1 MTTGRLG
8 AKVTMMKHAFSG
20 PPNQEDRPARSY
32 TVAGHVVE
40 IPRLAPG
47 LHIVATPIG
56 NLGDITLR
64 ALAALAGADVIACE
78 DTRVTRRLLDRYAI
92 TTPLTPYHD
101 HNAESAR
108 PKLLRRLVEGAA
120 MALVSDAGTP
130 LVSDPGYKLVRT
142 AAEAGHA
149 VTALPG
155 ASAPLAALTVAGLP
169 TDQFFFAGFL
179 PPKEAARRSRITALA
194 RVPATLVLFES
205 GPRIAA
211 TLTDL
216 AAGLGSGREAALCR
230 ELTKLHEEVRRG
242 NLLALAESVAAGE
255 LRGEFVLVIGPPAA
269 ERPGVG
275 DMDVLLREAL
285 ARTSLKDAVGEVA
298 QATGLSRREIYQ
310 RALALTKE
318 AEQRPYHGAAD

>member
-92 TTPLTPYHD
+92 AAPLTPYHD

-108 PKLLRRLVEGAA
+108 PKLLRRLVEDAA
-120 MALVSDAGTP
+120 IALVSDAGTP

-179 PPKEAARRSRITALA
+179 PPKEAARRSRIAALA

-211 TLTDL
+211 TLTYL

-269 ERPGVG
+269 ERPDVG
-275 DMDVLLREAL
+275 DTDVLLREAL